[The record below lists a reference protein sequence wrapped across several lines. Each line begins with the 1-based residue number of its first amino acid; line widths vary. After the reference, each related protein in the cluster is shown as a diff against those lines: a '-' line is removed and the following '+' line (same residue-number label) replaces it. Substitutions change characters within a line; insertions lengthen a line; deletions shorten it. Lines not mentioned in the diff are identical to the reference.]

1 MLSQQP
7 ADSLPSHPPR
17 LEEDIFPAFPAPRVW
32 YLGWEGDAW
41 AGIAH
46 ADSTADFMPG
56 IQNNTNIAII
66 RQSDSH

>member
-7 ADSLPSHPPR
+7 TDSMFSG
-17 LEEDIFPAFPAPRVW
+17 LEEEVFPTFPAPRVW

-41 AGIAH
+41 ADIAR

-56 IQNNTNIAII
+56 AQDITITII
-66 RQSDSH
+66 RHSDSH